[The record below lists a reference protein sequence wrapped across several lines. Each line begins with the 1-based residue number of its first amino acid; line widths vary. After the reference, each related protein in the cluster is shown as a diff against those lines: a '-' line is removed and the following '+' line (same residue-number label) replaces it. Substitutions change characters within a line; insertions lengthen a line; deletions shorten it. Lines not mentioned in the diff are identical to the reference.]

1 MPLQQCLCLSS
12 RRLPDAGKEWGGWGI
27 NLLSFRCRHHP
38 DQRQEHLCND
48 EEHYNFNLVIGLS
61 TIYTGDEKKKEKIYE
76 I

>member
-1 MPLQQCLCLSS
+1 M
-12 RRLPDAGKEWGGWGI
+12 RAKGGGGI
-27 NLLSFRCRHHP
+27 NLLSFQCRHHP